1 MTLEAQEP
9 SFAAQQK
16 LAIDGAVRRMASG
29 ATLDLYRGMLKY
41 KRPAL
46 FRMAVDASFPGCL
59 AKHRLIVR
67 AMRVV
72 TVGTFHEPFRDAMMA
87 RQCELSL
94 NRRMAGI
101 TELRLFLAQ

>member
-1 MTLEAQEP
+1 MTLEAQES

-16 LAIDGAVRRMASG
+16 LAIDGAVRRMASR
-29 ATLDLYRGMLKY
+29 ATLDFYRGMLKH

-46 FRMAVDASFPGCL
+46 FGVAADASFPGGL
-59 AKHRLIVR
+59 SKHRLIVR

-72 TVGTFHEPFRDAMMA
+72 TVGTFHESFGHSMVA

-94 NRRMAGI
+94 NRRVAGV
-101 TELRLFLAQ
+101 TELRLSLAQ